1 VDRVPRSFRNE
12 SLWCWNRLCN
22 DVAPMQ
28 ENLDSH
34 VGDDLF
40 GVLTGAQ
47 PRLNVWVNWWLDYPT
62 AEAAIR
68 DLCRAYVKVN
78 RGRG

>member
-1 VDRVPRSFRNE
+1 
-12 SLWCWNRLCN
+12 
-22 DVAPMQ
+22 MQ